1 MRLIRIKQWL
11 RTAHVFGLAPLLLVV
26 GLSGPVLAE
35 EGTNGEDA
43 PAAGTIY
50 VPLEP
55 NFTINYT
62 DNNRLRYMTLALSL
76 VVENNEA
83 ALDINAHSDAL
94 RHEIIM
100 LVSSKSDETFKTHEG
115 REQLRQELLERI
127 QAILDQ
133 EVGAPLVSEVYIT
146 DMVLQG

>member
-1 MRLIRIKQWL
+1 MRLIRITQWL
-11 RTAHVFGLAPLLLVV
+11 QAAHAIGLALLLVA

-35 EGTNGEDA
+35 DEEDT
-43 PAAGTIY
+43 PVGDIY

-76 VVENNEA
+76 VVETNEA

-94 RHEIIM
+94 RHEIIL

-115 REQLRQELLERI
+115 REQLREELLERI
-127 QAILDQ
+127 QMVLEQ
-133 EVGAPLVSEVYIT
+133 EVGEPLVSQVYIT

>member
-11 RTAHVFGLAPLLLVV
+11 QATNAIGLALLLVA

-35 EGTNGEDA
+35 DEDDEEGT
-43 PAAGTIY
+43 PAGDIY

-76 VVENNEA
+76 VVDTNEA

-100 LVSSKSDETFKTHEG
+100 LVSSKSDEAFKTRQG

-127 QAILDQ
+127 QTVLEQ
-133 EVGAPLVSEVYIT
+133 EVGEPLVSEVYIT